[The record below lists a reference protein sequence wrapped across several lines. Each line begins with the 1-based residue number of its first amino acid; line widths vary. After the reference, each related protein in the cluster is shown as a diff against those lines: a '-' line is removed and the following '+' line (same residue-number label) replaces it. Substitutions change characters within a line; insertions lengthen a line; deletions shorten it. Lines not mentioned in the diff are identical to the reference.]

1 MGEVSNYVSGKTT
14 GTKISGI
21 KASKRKNTS
30 LTLSWYLIDGCESY
44 NIFKY
49 DAQANEYQFIGQTFN
64 NQNTFKVTGLKDASE
79 YKFKVR
85 ANKANVACEESDV
98 FSTVTTPK
106 RVSNKSVK
114 SRDIMF
120 VFVLTSLMK
129 IKTKFTEV
137 GQKLKELK

>member
-1 MGEVSNYVSGKTT
+1 M
-14 GTKISGI
+14 
-21 KASKRKNTS
+21 
-30 LTLSWYLIDGCESY
+30 IDGCESY

-64 NQNTFKVTGLKDASE
+64 NQNTFKVIGLKDASE

-114 SRDIMF
+114 SR
-120 VFVLTSLMK
+120 SRRK
-129 IKTKFTEV
+129 ITYSFKSECHR
-137 GQKLKELK
+137 L